1 MIYLYDKLVDFTD
14 DMYMTALDKLP
25 NCRREH
31 TLKKVSPLDRKLS
44 VLAYLLLCYGLK
56 HEYSINNFPD
66 FNFGEKGK
74 PYLSD
79 RSDIYFNISHCKK
92 AVACA
97 VSSKNIG
104 IDVETV
110 RKNIKP
116 SVIKRVCSDEE
127 QASLSGENAERRFI
141 TLWTMKE
148 ACQKLNGEGISADLK
163 KITSNT
169 DVCKN
174 MFYYE
179 AESYTLTCTESLK
192 IIMPSVEDLI
202 KICVEFY

>member
-1 MIYLYDKLVDFTD
+1 MIYLYDRLDDFTD
-14 DMYMTALDKLP
+14 DMYQTVLDNLP
-25 NCRREH
+25 NFRREH
-31 TLKKVSPLDRKLS
+31 TLKKASLTDRKLS
-44 VLAYLLLCYGLK
+44 VLAYLLLCFGLK
-56 HEYSINNFPD
+56 QEYGVNSFPD
-66 FNFGEKGK
+66 FSFGKKEK
-74 PYLSD
+74 PFLLD
-79 RSDIYFNISHCKK
+79 RNDIYFNMSHCKK

-110 RKNIKP
+110 RKNIKQ
-116 SVIKRVCSDEE
+116 SVIERVCSDEE

-148 ACQKLNGEGISADLK
+148 AYQKLKGEGISADLK

-174 MFYYE
+174 MFFYE
-179 AESYTLTCTESLK
+179 AESYILACTEHLK
-192 IIMPSVEDLI
+192 IIKPSVEDLI
-202 KICVEFY
+202 KICIEFG